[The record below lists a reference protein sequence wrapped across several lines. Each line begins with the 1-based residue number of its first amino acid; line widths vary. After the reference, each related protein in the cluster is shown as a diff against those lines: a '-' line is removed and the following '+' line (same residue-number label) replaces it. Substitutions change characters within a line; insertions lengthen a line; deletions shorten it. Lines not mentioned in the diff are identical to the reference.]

1 MNKPKFIFSI
11 LILVTLVSCG
21 ENKKTVQYLGEDISD
36 QASIWR
42 DAKDKSVSLEIKLN
56 EPWQLYAG
64 PSVDKINLDKPVAN
78 DDKAGV
84 YSIESDPTRRAYFL
98 LVTPTAQTILSE
110 RLLPLEGAYNFRD
123 LGGIKTKNG
132 KHVRWNKVFRAGDL
146 AGLTPAD
153 LSYLQHLPLTT
164 VVDFRTN
171 EEVVNAPDQLPSLT
185 KSYHYGIAPGNLGIT
200 SISDMVDLK
209 REEINKKMIEMN
221 ETLVS
226 DSTIIEQYRK
236 YFELLQDEKNTPLMF
251 HCSAGKDRTGMAAA
265 LFLSAL
271 GVDEETIMSNYLLSN
286 VYLGDKYA
294 GFLADYPTLEGLFV
308 VRPEFIQAG
317 LNRIKADHGSIDH
330 YLTQVL
336 NVDLKKIQAIYLE

>member
-1 MNKPKFIFSI
+1 MNKLKFIFSI
-11 LILVTLVSCG
+11 LILGTLFSCSD
-21 ENKKTVQYLGEDISD
+21 NKKTVQYLGKDISD
-36 QASIWR
+36 QASILR
-42 DAKDKSVSLEIKLN
+42 DAKDKSVSLDIQLN

-64 PSVDKINLDKPVAN
+64 PSVDKINLDQPVAN
-78 DDKAGV
+78 GDKAGV
-84 YSIESDPTRRAYFL
+84 FSIESDPTKRAYFL

-153 LSYLQHLPLTT
+153 LGYLQNLPLTT

-171 EEVVNAPDQLPSLT
+171 EEIVDAPDKLPSVT
-185 KSYHYGIAPGNLGIT
+185 KSHHYGIAPGNLGLA
-200 SISDMVDLK
+200 SLGDMVDLK

-226 DSTIIEQYRK
+226 DPTIIDQYRK
-236 YFELLQDEKNTPLMF
+236 YFALLQDEKNTPLMF

-286 VYLGDKYA
+286 TYLGDKYA
-294 GFLADYPTLEGLFV
+294 SFLADYPALEGMFV

-317 LNRIKADHGSIDH
+317 LDRIKADHGSIDN

-336 NVDLKKIQAIYLE
+336 NVDLEKIQKIYLE